1 DKSKGY
7 LNNYTDTHGGFL
19 GDGCTYIE
27 IQFSGDYTDTIEN
40 EFNEN
45 GKWRQ
50 LPLSKNL
57 YKAVYGD
64 EKYESLVDIDENISQ
79 IPEMSSGYYYFKDRH
94 SESKD
99 SSDDTYLFSRS
110 SFNFD
115 IILYDIDEHILY
127 IFQLDT

>member
-1 DKSKGY
+1 MDAHISK
-7 LNNYTDTHGGFL
+7 
-19 GDGCTYIE
+19 
-27 IQFSGDYTDTIEN
+27 
-40 EFNEN
+40 FN
-45 GKWRQ
+45 
-50 LPLSKNL
+50 LV